1 MEQRTLTFAAA
12 QSWPADAEHCPTPRI
27 NEAGARAVDEFVAQ
41 HHATPDRVSLPAF
54 YADAEQEAC
63 NLLAGYDGSIEI
75 GTIHSRTGH
84 PVTLRLTADQ
94 FDWSVTVEE

>member
-1 MEQRTLTFAAA
+1 MEQRPLTFAAA
-12 QSWPADAEHCPTPRI
+12 QSWPDDDEHCPTPRI
-27 NEAGARAVDEFVAQ
+27 NGAGARAVDEFVAA
-41 HHATPDRVSLPAF
+41 HHATPQNVSLDAF

-75 GTIHSRTGH
+75 GTIHSRTGN
-84 PVTLRLTADQ
+84 PVTLRLSPEI